1 LVSTRRFDRYEVL
14 ETLES
19 QQVLA
24 QYLTRDSETGKT
36 MVLETLAAELFPTRR
51 RAEEW
56 LTQARSLRRFRH
68 ANLVPV
74 VDFGRLGCFYI
85 VREWAPGMN
94 LAELQA
100 GEWKFEAVQTAQIG
114 ASVAEALAYLHRNGR
129 LHGAVSPR
137 NVILGTEGEIRL
149 TGLGS
154 VLMPEPEALEFVAP
168 ELQRGEKPHR
178 SADLY
183 SLGALMGALHRAGGS
198 WESEAPE
205 PRSPSAVR
213 DPLAALISTLTAEDP
228 AKRPQSAGAIAETL
242 HAMVRQA
249 LPPSERCEDEVLEL
263 ADLPSEWSVPFVNHV
278 ASPGQQT
285 EGPVAPDAG
294 RSDPCKP
301 ARRWRFWGA
310 ALGAVLLGLTPV
322 SANDRANTPLQGAG
336 LARRVVVG
344 WTRSALPFGTRS
356 FGHWR

>member
-1 LVSTRRFDRYEVL
+1 MSTRRFDRYEVL
-14 ETLES
+14 EALDS
-19 QQVLA
+19 HHVLA
-24 QYLTRDSETGKT
+24 QYLTRDSETGQT

-68 ANLVPV
+68 PNLVPV

-100 GEWKFEAVQTAQIG
+100 GEWRFDAVQTAQIG

-154 VLMPEPEALEFVAP
+154 VLLPDPEGLEFVAP

-198 WESEAPE
+198 WTSETPV
-205 PRSPSAVR
+205 PRGPSPVR
-213 DPLAALISTLTAEDP
+213 DPLAALISTLMVDDP

-242 HAMVRQA
+242 RAMVRQA
-249 LPPSERCEDEVLEL
+249 LPPPEKCEDEVLEL
-263 ADLPSEWSVPFVNHV
+263 AELPSEWSLPFVNHV
-278 ASPGQQT
+278 SSPGRQT

-294 RSDPCKP
+294 RRAPRKP
-301 ARRWRFWGA
+301 ARRWRFWGGA
-310 ALGAVLLGLTPV
+310 ALGAVLLGLTPAWAKHSV
-322 SANDRANTPLQGAG
+322 STPHQGAG
-336 LARRVVVG
+336 SIRRRADG
-344 WTRSALPFGTRS
+344 WTRSALPFGARG